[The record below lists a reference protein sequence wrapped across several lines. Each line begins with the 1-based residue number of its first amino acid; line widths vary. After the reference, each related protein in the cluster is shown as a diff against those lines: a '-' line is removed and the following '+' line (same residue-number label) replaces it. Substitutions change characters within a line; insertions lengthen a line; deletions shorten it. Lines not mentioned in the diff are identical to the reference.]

1 MNWKRFLVAVF
12 AALLLLPGISMAQS
26 IVTGAISGTV
36 ADPSGAV
43 IVGASLTLKN
53 NATGESLTTT
63 SGGTGGYQFTLLTP
77 GTYSL
82 VVTQTGF
89 KQASEAV
96 EVHLGQISTVNLK
109 MEVGSGTI
117 TVEVTGQGAL
127 LQTEDANISTNF
139 DTRQVQNVPNPG
151 GDITN
156 IAQTAPG
163 VSMNTTGSGYGNF
176 SAFGLPGTAN
186 LFTVNGNDYND
197 PFLNLNNSGSSN
209 LLLGGN
215 ELQEVAVVVNGYTG
229 QYGRQAGA
237 QVDYTTKGGGNSFHG
252 DLLYDWTGR
261 AMNAND
267 FFNKLDGVGRPFS
280 NNNQWA
286 ANIGGPILK
295 DKLFF
300 FANTE
305 GLRYILPTSTDVFT
319 PTLPYERISCPR
331 RRSLLRPRLQR
342 SITTRLACIMQR
354 QREILR
360 QHRYLA
366 AAALRPDTQPS

>member
-139 DTRQVQNVPNPG
+139 DTRQVQNVPNPA
-151 GDITN
+151 T
-156 IAQTAPG
+156 
-163 VSMNTTGSGYGNF
+163 S
-176 SAFGLPGTAN
+176 
-186 LFTVNGNDYND
+186 
-197 PFLNLNNSGSSN
+197 
-209 LLLGGN
+209 
-215 ELQEVAVVVNGYTG
+215 
-229 QYGRQAGA
+229 
-237 QVDYTTKGGGNSFHG
+237 
-252 DLLYDWTGR
+252 
-261 AMNAND
+261 
-267 FFNKLDGVGRPFS
+267 
-280 NNNQWA
+280 
-286 ANIGGPILK
+286 
-295 DKLFF
+295 
-300 FANTE
+300 
-305 GLRYILPTSTDVFT
+305 PT
-319 PTLPYERISCPR
+319 
-331 RRSLLRPRLQR
+331 
-342 SITTRLACIMQR
+342 
-354 QREILR
+354 
-360 QHRYLA
+360 
-366 AAALRPDTQPS
+366 